1 MTIAMEIDAGLS
13 GLEQAIAEAAQD
25 ERRKDE
31 VGRYLLDGELYVLG
45 EKSPDP
51 VSGRMDVRI
60 VFHTFEGVTYLS
72 AFTSM
77 WRLRNVAGG
86 DQPYLLL
93 RGGLVFRS
101 VQPGTQLVIN
111 LGSWPCLAFDHEAAS
126 RLGREW
132 HDAAPPV
139 VRSPQSYPAG
149 LLEAL
154 WDRFQGQPEV
164 QEAHV
169 AEVMEEGHP
178 VQLVIGLRLRRP
190 ELIEQAREEVRAVA
204 SQVHDAEVRVEH
216 LGEDL
221 LSRQV
226 LQDGLRFFTR
236 ADALGPGD
244 LVPC

>member
-1 MTIAMEIDAGLS
+1 MEMDTGLS

-25 ERRKDE
+25 ETLQHR
-31 VGRYLLDGELYVLG
+31 VGLYLLNSELYVLG
-45 EKSPDP
+45 EKAPDP

-60 VFHTFEGVTYLS
+60 VFHTFEGLTYLS

-86 DQPYLLL
+86 DQPYMVL

-111 LGSWPCLAFDHEAAS
+111 LGSWPCLAFDHETAS
-126 RLGREW
+126 RLGGQW
-132 HDAAPPV
+132 QDATAPL
-139 VRSPQSYPAG
+139 VRPPQSYPAG

-154 WDRFQGQPEV
+154 WDHFQERPDV

-169 AEVMEEGHP
+169 AEVMEQGRP

-190 ELIEQAREEVRAVA
+190 DRIEKAREEVRAVA
-204 SQVHDAEVRVEH
+204 RRVHDAEVRVEH
-216 LGEDL
+216 LGEDA
-221 LSRQV
+221 LSGEV
-226 LQDGLRFFTR
+226 LQNGLRFFAR
-236 ADALGPGD
+236 PDAPSTGD